1 MTEDPETLQRQ
12 IAELQRQLAALQAA
26 ALTPEQVSGTVDNA
40 GTLHGVAVGV
50 NYGRIVYGRDA
61 SEDERRRL
69 GWYLDS
75 LANKL
80 YRLPLRG
87 IEQKLEP
94 GAAVINLVYPDSP
107 AKAAGLLAN
116 DVIVGPPGH
125 PFTMKNQLR
134 TFTMLSAVDQPAP
147 LELIRDVEGGRPGS
161 ASRNDNGTVDLGV
174 MQVNS
179 WWLPRL
185 EALGITRNELQYDT
199 CINVAVAAWIYV
211 QEFEQTSDMARAV
224 AAYHSPTRRYQARY
238 LRLVER
244 AIDRRIERA
253 GSGKRW

>member
-1 MTEDPETLQRQ
+1 MTMNPSFLVLL
-12 IAELQRQLAALQAA
+12 ALAATSSNAEA
-26 ALTPEQVSGTVDNA
+26 EIGRCIARASVGFKVDPIA
-40 GTLHGVAVGV
+40 
-50 NYGRIVYGRDA
+50 
-61 SEDERRRL
+61 
-69 GWYLDS
+69 
-75 LANKL
+75 
-80 YRLPLRG
+80 
-87 IEQKLEP
+87 
-94 GAAVINLVYPDSP
+94 
-107 AKAAGLLAN
+107 
-116 DVIVGPPGH
+116 
-125 PFTMKNQLR
+125 
-134 TFTMLSAVDQPAP
+134 